1 MTSKALSMRTTI
13 LFFEGQQPLFQ
24 GVESILDKKSHT
36 LVFIEPRYPKALEN
50 LKALG
55 WKVMALE
62 GLSLEAV
69 ALRLKNR
76 SLIIPFP
83 DRRFQKSIAI
93 LKKSLTR
100 KITKGI
106 KSLINSYHSRF
117 QKECEKRSELTLE
130 ASVEALRID
139 CKVLVDE
146 DAYEGEEL
154 VMGGLCIAKPK
165 SMFFPKAKPSC
176 KKTQHLV
183 FPYAQK
189 IANKGSLRA
198 QTTVNLESLEPIIE
212 VSLPE
217 SVGRRAPISIKPSAK
232 KKAIIRFFEEES
244 KGKE

>member
-1 MTSKALSMRTTI
+1 MTFKALNMRATI

-36 LVFIEPRYPKALEN
+36 LVFIEPRYPKALEE

-55 WKVMALE
+55 WKVISLE

-83 DRRFQKSIAI
+83 DKRFQKSMAI

-106 KSLINSYHSRF
+106 KSLINCYHNRF
-117 QKECEKRSELTLE
+117 QKDCQKRSELTLE
-130 ASVEALRID
+130 ASVEALRSD
-139 CKVLVDE
+139 CRVLVDE

-154 VMGGLCIAKPK
+154 IMGGLCMAKPK
-165 SMFFPKAKPSC
+165 NIFFPKAKPTC

-189 IANKGSLRA
+189 IANKGSSRA
-198 QTTVNLESLEPIIE
+198 QSTVNFESLEPTIE
-212 VSLPE
+212 ITLPE
-217 SVGRRAPISIKPSAK
+217 SVGRRAPISIKPIVK